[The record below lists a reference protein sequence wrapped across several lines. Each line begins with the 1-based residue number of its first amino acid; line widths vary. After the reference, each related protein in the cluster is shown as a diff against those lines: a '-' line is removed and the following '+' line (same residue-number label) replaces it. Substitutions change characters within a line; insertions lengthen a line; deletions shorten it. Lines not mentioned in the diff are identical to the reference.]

1 MHPLNVASFYVD
13 EHSGFLVD
21 DFDVKCDDG
30 LYVLHYHI
38 ALAFVLLYALG
49 IPVGV
54 GWQLWK
60 QRDAIKNGRGPSEFQ
75 MLYRDFKPDCCL
87 WEIYGM
93 LQKAILVGVLG
104 FVFPGQIMQASVGLL
119 ISSLFLLAFTVKMP
133 FNDQRTN
140 MLAIIA
146 QFIQAFSYFSTIL
159 LKVDL
164 RGEVLTPRDIGIMMI
179 GINLPMTV
187 YFLYDVFG
195 TIKQDIAIIRLET
208 LTSSEKTEEK
218 KVGKPKTAAKETP
231 IKEEH
236 VIVNPIVSNAEE
248 SDEEAADDSQSPTGR

>member
-1 MHPLNVASFYVD
+1 MHPFDVSSFYVD
-13 EHSGFLVD
+13 ERSGFLVD
-21 DFDVKCDDG
+21 DFEVKCDDR
-30 LYVLHYHI
+30 LYVLHYYI
-38 ALAFVLLYALG
+38 ALAFVFLYALG

-75 MLYRDFKPDCCL
+75 MLYRDFKPECCL

-104 FVFPGQIMQASVGLL
+104 FIFPGQIMQASVGLL
-119 ISSLFLLAFTVKMP
+119 ISSVFLLAFTVRMP
-133 FNDQRTN
+133 FTDQRTN
-140 MLAIIA
+140 VLAIIA
-146 QFIQAFSYFSTIL
+146 QCIQAFSYFSTIL

-195 TIKQDIAIIRLET
+195 KLKQDIAVIRLET
-208 LTSSEKTEEK
+208 QGEKAEEK
-218 KVGKPKTAAKETP
+218 KVGKPETAVKETT
-231 IKEEH
+231 IKQH
-236 VIVNPIVSNAEE
+236 VFVNPISNHAEA